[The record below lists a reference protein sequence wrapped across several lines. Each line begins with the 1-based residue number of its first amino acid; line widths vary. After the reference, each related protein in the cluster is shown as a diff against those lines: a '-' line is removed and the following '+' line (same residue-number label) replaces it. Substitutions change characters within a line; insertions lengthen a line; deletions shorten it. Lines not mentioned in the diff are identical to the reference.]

1 MEETLIKDLV
11 ANNQEILLIEKEVS
25 KRIAV
30 FEDNL
35 KQLKA
40 KEAQIKDA
48 IKQAM
53 EKNNVK
59 KFENDLVSI
68 TYIAEMQ
75 RKILDTVKLKENEP
89 QIFEKYLKVSNVGSS
104 IRILIKKVELW
115 NELKLKNKNL

>member
-104 IRILIKKVELW
+104 IRILIKKVELR
-115 NELKLKNKNL
+115 NELKLKNKNF

>member
-104 IRILIKKVELW
+104 IRILIKKVELR